1 MTKWILKKF
10 DDLTSYE
17 LYSILQLRNE
27 VFVVEQNCIYQ
38 DADNKDQV
46 SYHFT
51 GWVNEKLIAYTR
63 LLPEGVAYKDYVSI
77 GRVVTSPSARGSGI
91 GKELIQR
98 SIEQTNTLF
107 GDIPIKIGAQI
118 YLKIF
123 YSEFGFQQTSDVYLE
138 DGIEHIEMIR
148 S

>member
-1 MTKWILKKF
+1 
-10 DDLTSYE
+10 
-17 LYSILQLRNE
+17 
-27 VFVVEQNCIYQ
+27 VYQ
-38 DADNKDQV
+38 DADDKDQS
-46 SYHFT
+46 SYHLT
-51 GWVNEKLIAYTR
+51 GWINDRLVAYTR
-63 LLPEGVAYKDYVSI
+63 LLPKGVAYEDYVSI

-98 SIEQTNTLF
+98 SIEQANTLF

-118 YLKIF
+118 YLKKF
-123 YSEFGFQQTSDVYLE
+123 YSELGFQQTGDVYFE